1 MKITQRADT
10 YEMDHLLTYY
20 ECDETGHP
28 TMGMLMSMFSM
39 VSDAHSIF
47 LGMDNQ
53 TIMATGGAW
62 VITGYAGTLEKE
74 QPHFGDHVVL
84 GTRAVAYN
92 RFFALREFWLRAPE
106 GKVYAKVQCMFVFM
120 DLHARKLE
128 AIPPQLIEPF
138 HSLEINRLPRVRRP
152 HKLLTDA
159 SIQQT
164 DYHVRFFD
172 IDVNHH
178 VNNARYF
185 DWLLAP
191 LGDDFLRAH
200 RVRSFA
206 IQYSHEVRPGR
217 VVTSM
222 FTQRD
227 ADGQLT
233 SQHRIMVGTEECT
246 TADFE
251 WY

>member
-1 MKITQRADT
+1 M
-10 YEMDHLLTYY
+10 EHLLTYY
-20 ECDETGHP
+20 ECNETGHP
-28 TMGMLMSMFSM
+28 TMSMLMSMFSM

-53 TIMATGGAW
+53 TIMETGGAW
-62 VITGYAGTLEKE
+62 VITGYDGTLSEE

-106 GKVYAKVQCMFVFM
+106 GQVYAKARSMFVFM
-120 DLHARKLE
+120 DLAARKME

-138 HSLEINRLPRVRRP
+138 NSPQKNRLPRIRRP
-152 HKLLTDA
+152 HKLAEEA
-159 SIQQT
+159 SQQQA
-164 DYHVRFFD
+164 DYRVRFFD

-191 LGDDFLRAH
+191 LGDDFLREH

-206 IQYSHEVRPGR
+206 IQYSHEVRPAAL
-217 VVTSM
+217 VTSIV
-222 FTQRD
+222 TRQNN
-227 ADGQLT
+227 DGHST
-233 SQHRIMVGTEECT
+233 SQHEIMVGDTKCT

>member
-1 MKITQRADT
+1 MKLTQSTDT

-28 TMGMLMSMFSM
+28 TMSMLMSMFSM

-53 TIMATGGAW
+53 TIMETGGAW
-62 VITGYAGTLEKE
+62 VINGYAGTLTAD
-74 QPHFGDHVVL
+74 QPHFGNHVVL

-92 RFFALREFWLRAPE
+92 RFFALREFWLRSTA

-120 DLHARKLE
+120 NLTTRKLKT
-128 AIPPQLIEPF
+128 IPPQLIEPF
-138 HSLEINRLPRVRRP
+138 NSPELNRLPRIRRP
-152 HKLLTDA
+152 HKLSADTP
-159 SIQQT
+159 SQQA
-164 DYHVRFFD
+164 DYQVRFFD

-191 LGDDFLRAH
+191 LGDDFLRHH

-206 IQYSHEVRPGR
+206 IQYSHEVRPQQ
-217 VVTSM
+217 VVRSILT
-222 FTQRD
+222 TEED
-227 ADGQLT
+227 GGQLT
-233 SQHRIMVGTEECT
+233 SQHQILVGTTECT
-246 TADFE
+246 KADFV